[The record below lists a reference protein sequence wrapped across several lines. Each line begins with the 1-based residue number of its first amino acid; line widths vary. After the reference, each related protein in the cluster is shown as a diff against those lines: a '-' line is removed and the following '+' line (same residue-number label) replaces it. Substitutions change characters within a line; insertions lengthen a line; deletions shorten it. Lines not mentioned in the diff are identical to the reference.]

1 MSTPSRPARPGSAAD
16 RRRRMLEPD
25 VVEQELP
32 GIGPRYELHAAE
44 GGDVV
49 VVIHHSGRRDL
60 YVLDPRGRTAASVT
74 LTDAQARTLG
84 AILGGAW
91 FKPAVV
97 EEMEA
102 VIGDLLIDWVTVPE
116 GAPAVGH
123 TIAELEIRRRTRMSV
138 VAIRRDTGA
147 VIAPEPTEQLLAGDQ
162 LVVVGRQED
171 LPGFLR
177 HVIGELGG
185 G

>member
-1 MSTPSRPARPGSAAD
+1 
-16 RRRRMLEPD
+16 MLEPE

-32 GIGPRYELHAAE
+32 GIGPRYEMHCAE

-60 YVLDPRGRTAASVT
+60 YVVDARGRTTVSVT

-102 VIGDLLIDWVTVPE
+102 VIGDLLIDWVTIPE
-116 GAPAVGH
+116 GGAGVGR
-123 TIAELEIRRRTRMSV
+123 TIAEMEIRRRTRMTV
-138 VAIRRDTGA
+138 VAISRGDDA
-147 VIAPEPTEQLLAGDQ
+147 VIAPEPTEQLRAGDQ

-171 LPGFLR
+171 LPGFMR
-177 HVIGELGG
+177 HVVGERDG
-185 G
+185 

>member
-1 MSTPSRPARPGSAAD
+1 MPTPSRPARPAA
-16 RRRRMLEPD
+16 P
-25 VVEQELP
+25 VVETELP
-32 GIGPRYELHAAE
+32 GIGPRYELRAAE

-60 YVLDPRGRTAASVT
+60 YILDPRGRTTASVT

-91 FKPAVV
+91 FTPAIV

-102 VIGDLLIDWVTVPE
+102 VIGDLLIDWVTLPE
-116 GAPAVGH
+116 GAPGDGRS
-123 TIAELEIRRRTRMSV
+123 IAELEIRRRTRMSV
-138 VAIRRDTGA
+138 VAIRRGDES
-147 VIAPEPTEQLLAGDQ
+147 VIAPEPTELLHAGDQ

-171 LPGFLR
+171 LHGFLR
-177 HVIGELGG
+177 HVIGELGDG
-185 G
+185 